1 MQWLGPSLLAVA
13 GCFAAGASFYLHRK
27 TGRLKFLALLIASFS
42 FVILN
47 GSLIVQYFYPDR
59 VPSLLT
65 HFLFEGGRLYSIAFV
80 LSALLL
86 FVRESKP
93 EFSRFPVLYA
103 VFPMVIIA
111 TYLLTYKADI
121 LQDQLLNIY
130 YAGAC
135 VAAILIYA
143 LYNYRGYNYR
153 TIFVGTI
160 FFLFTYAASLL
171 LTSPYR
177 LTWQIMLGVSILTVF
192 SGYLVTYHNLHKQ
205 KT

>member
-1 MQWLGPSLLAVA
+1 MQWWGPSLLAAA
-13 GCFAAGASFYLHRK
+13 GCFAAGVSLYLHRK
-27 TGRLKFLALLIASFS
+27 TGRLKFLALVIAACSFI
-42 FVILN
+42 VLN
-47 GSLIVQYFYPDR
+47 GSLLVQHFYPDR

-65 HFLFEGGRLYSIAFV
+65 HFLFEGGRLYSIAFA

-103 VFPMVIIA
+103 TFPIVIIA
-111 TYLLTYKADI
+111 TYLLTYDAGL
-121 LQDQLLNIY
+121 LQNQLLNMY

-135 VAAILIYA
+135 ASAILIYA

-153 TIFVGTI
+153 TIFVGVI
-160 FFLFTYAASLL
+160 FFLFTYIASLL
-171 LTSPYR
+171 LTAPYK

-192 SGYLVTYHNLHKQ
+192 GGYLITYHNLHKQ
-205 KT
+205 QS